1 MIIPESNDLDIG
13 HPRPSV
19 CSWFGDV
26 AVTPHCKWLSGWWFG
41 TFFYVSIIYDNI
53 WNNPS
58 HWLVFSEGLKPP
70 TSYFSL
76 FLYLNPH
83 SVGDQAWHHRNQG
96 EQLKAI
102 HHASKGKNCLVTKY
116 HKHSM
121 FEPQPETSQVGAI
134 HILLHG
140 KRHPHLCLCA
150 FQLVWLYNLLR
161 FELVY
166 STVYVFFTGCTISI
180 YIITWQVDNNNICKH
195 QLEYWF
201 GWLWN
206 SCI

>member
-1 MIIPESNDLDIG
+1 MEQSFPL
-13 HPRPSV
+13 
-19 CSWFGDV
+19 
-26 AVTPHCKWLSGWWFG
+26 T
-41 TFFYVSIIYDNI
+41 NI
-53 WNNPS
+53 FRGVETTNQ
-58 HWLVFSEGLKPP
+58 L
-70 TSYFSL
+70 FSL

-83 SVGDQAWHHRNQG
+83 SVGDQAWHHHFMCFHHRNQG
-96 EQLKAI
+96 EELKAI
-102 HHASKGKNCLVTKY
+102 HHAPKGEKCLVTKY

-134 HILLHG
+134 HILLYG
-140 KRHPHLCLCA
+140 KRHPPTFVFVRFNWYDCTTYLGLSLC
-150 FQLVWLYNLLR
+150 
-161 FELVY
+161 
-166 STVYVFFTGCTISI
+166 TVQYMFFFTGCTISI